1 MPCLA
6 SCKQR
11 ARSQSLLL
19 RDLPSSLRVSKPVL
33 PFSTLDCGD
42 VRHGGVRGGE
52 TSFKFNAAESATQLS
67 RAETN
72 GVIPRRPLANA
83 K

>member
-19 RDLPSSLRVSKPVL
+19 RVLPSSLRVSKTVL
-33 PFSTLDCGD
+33 PFSTLDCGG
-42 VRHGGVRGGE
+42 VRRGVRGGE
-52 TSFKFNAAESATQLS
+52 TSLKFTTAESATQLS